1 MMAGLGS
8 LLLAMQTHLIVV
20 TGLSGEPQ
28 YARSFARLGAAI
40 VDHAKSRWGV
50 RDSSLVYLA
59 EDPAADAARI
69 TGRANRAA
77 VIAAV
82 GQVARIA
89 GKDDIVLV
97 LLIGHGSEQGEEARL
112 NLPGPDLTATDL
124 AQALTSLSRQTVVV
138 ANTASASGGFLK
150 TVAGPR
156 RVVITATKSG
166 FERNATMFGDFFV
179 KGLTSDEADADKN
192 GQVSAAEAFQYAV
205 REVARTYEAAK
216 RLLTEH
222 AQLNDSESGALARAV
237 GFALTKDRATDDP
250 RVASLV
256 AERRRLEAAIAE
268 LRGRKAR
275 TEPAVYER
283 ELEQLLISLAETTQ
297 AIRRVQEKT
306 P

>member
-1 MMAGLGS
+1 MIGLSS

-40 VDHAKSRWGV
+40 VDHAKDRWGV

-77 VIAAV
+77 VVAAV
-82 GQVARIA
+82 GQIARIA
-89 GKDDIVLV
+89 AKDDVVLI
-97 LLIGHGSEQGEEARL
+97 LLLGHGSEQGEDARL
-112 NLPGPDLTATDL
+112 NLPGPDLTAADL
-124 AQALTSLSRQTVVV
+124 AQALTSLSAQTVVV
-138 ANTASASGGFLK
+138 ANAASASGGFQKPL
-150 TVAGPR
+150 AGPR
-156 RVVITATKSG
+156 RVVITATKTG
-166 FERNATMFGDFFV
+166 FERNATMFGDHFV
-179 KGLTSDEADADKN
+179 TGLTSDAADADKN

-205 REVARTYEAAK
+205 REVARAYEGAK

-222 AQLNDSESGALARAV
+222 AQMNDSESGALARAV
-237 GFALTKDRATDDP
+237 GFALTKDRAADDP
-250 RVASLV
+250 RVAGLV
-256 AERRRLEAAIAE
+256 AERHRLEAAITE

-275 TEPAVYER
+275 TDPAEYER
-283 ELEQLLISLAETTQ
+283 ELERLLVSLAETTQ

>member
-1 MMAGLGS
+1 MALLGLVV
-8 LLLAMQTHLIVV
+8 LAVQTHLIVV

-28 YARSFARLGAAI
+28 YATAFAKLGAAM

-59 EDPAADAARI
+59 ENPAADPARI
-69 TGRANRAA
+69 TGRASRDG
-77 VIAAV
+77 VLAAV
-82 GQVARIA
+82 GQVSRRAA
-89 GKDDIVLV
+89 KNDLV
-97 LLIGHGSEQGEEARL
+97 LIFLAGHGSEQGDEARL

-124 AQALTSLSRQTVVV
+124 AQAIGALSAQTVVV
-138 ANTASASGGFLK
+138 VNAASASGGFQKAL
-150 TVAGPR
+150 AGPR
-156 RVVITATKSG
+156 RVIITATKTG

-192 GQVSAAEAFQYAV
+192 GQVSVAEVFQYAKG
-205 REVARTYEAAK
+205 EVARAYETAK

-222 AQLNDSESGALARAV
+222 AQMDDSDNGALARAV
-237 GFALTKDRATDDP
+237 GFTLTRESAVDDP
-250 RVASLV
+250 RVATLV

-275 TEPAVYER
+275 TDSTAYQR
-283 ELEQLLISLAETTQ
+283 DLEQLLITLAETNQ
-297 AIRRVQEKT
+297 AIGAVRGKA